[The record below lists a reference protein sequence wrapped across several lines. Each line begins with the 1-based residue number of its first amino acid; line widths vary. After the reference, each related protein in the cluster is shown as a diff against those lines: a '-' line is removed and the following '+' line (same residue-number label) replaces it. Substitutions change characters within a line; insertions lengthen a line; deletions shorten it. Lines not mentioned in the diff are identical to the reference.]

1 MGLLTWLTM
10 RRCAIALT
18 LLPVVSGQTLF
29 FSQYQEASSGNN
41 KYFQIYNPT
50 DAAIDLANDYSI
62 AMCSNGCGSGPAF
75 ESGFAFAS
83 GATISAGGTYLVC
96 HSSMDGDTSACDET
110 SSSTIV
116 GFNGD
121 DFRALISGTDHSTAT
136 AADIVDQIGL
146 FSETDPGSY
155 WPVCGSDSGIETR
168 NSLLLRV
175 TTTCA
180 GENDGASFEDSFS
193 GTCAWTSQSQE
204 TTPYTWTASGSCTSS
219 GSTPGP
225 SALPIPAPT
234 APTPLPIPTPTI
246 TSACSTSQYWSGYD
260 FSSLSAAEIRTALLG
275 KIDEHTALPYTSSSS
290 TDVWDALE
298 VLDADPSDSSNV
310 ILIYGQTSV
319 SKDAHTDS
327 DGWNREHVWPKSYGI
342 GTSGDDYTDVHN
354 LRACDWSVNSARGN
368 LFFGE
373 CDPSLDSSCS
383 SPAHSEAASDTAANS
398 VLWMPPAAV
407 RGDIARTLFYME
419 VRGDCYF
426 VHLVAKVTPCCLTL
440 A

>member
-62 AMCSNGCGSGPAF
+62 AMCTNGCGSGPAF
-75 ESGFAFAS
+75 ESGFTFAS

-121 DFRALISGTDHSTAT
+121 DFRALISGTDYSTAT

-168 NSLLLRV
+168 DSLLLRV

-193 GTCAWTSQSQE
+193 GTCAWTSGSQE

-219 GSTPGP
+219 GSTPALQFGQP
-225 SALPIPAPT
+225 PDAPRRSQRSRHAAWNACEHGVIESIAGASPAAAPRAGAGVRSGSKQMLQLFSAESCAPGST
-234 APTPLPIPTPTI
+234 CH
-246 TSACSTSQYWSGYD
+246 ACSRQRSKNAILLSRLL
-260 FSSLSAAEIRTALLG
+260 SSFAAS
-275 KIDEHTALPYTSSSS
+275 YSSV
-290 TDVWDALE
+290 TD
-298 VLDADPSDSSNV
+298 
-310 ILIYGQTSV
+310 
-319 SKDAHTDS
+319 
-327 DGWNREHVWPKSYGI
+327 
-342 GTSGDDYTDVHN
+342 
-354 LRACDWSVNSARGN
+354 C
-368 LFFGE
+368 
-373 CDPSLDSSCS
+373 SCS
-383 SPAHSEAASDTAANS
+383 VGSSEGS
-398 VLWMPPAAV
+398 
-407 RGDIARTLFYME
+407 G
-419 VRGDCYF
+419 
-426 VHLVAKVTPCCLTL
+426 
-440 A
+440 